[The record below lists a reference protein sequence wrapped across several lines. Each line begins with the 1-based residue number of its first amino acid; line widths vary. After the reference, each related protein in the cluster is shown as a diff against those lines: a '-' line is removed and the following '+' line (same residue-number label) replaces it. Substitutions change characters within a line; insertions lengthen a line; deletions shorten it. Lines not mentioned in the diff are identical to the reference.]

1 MAFYNDVKSLKGKTM
16 PPPEPSEEEKL
27 LAILKDIR
35 DTLREIALE
44 QIRYHEWRDA
54 EAEPEKP

>member
-1 MAFYNDVKSLKGKTM
+1 MFDTTSTLKGKTVT
-16 PPPEPSEEEKL
+16 PPEPSEEEKL

-44 QIRYHEWRDA
+44 QIRYHEWRGA
-54 EAEPEKP
+54 EGEPKSP

>member
-1 MAFYNDVKSLKGKTM
+1 MLYRTSTLKGKTVT
-16 PPPEPSEEEKL
+16 PPELSEEEKL

-44 QIRYHEWRDA
+44 QIRYHEWRHA
-54 EAEPEKP
+54 EGEPERP